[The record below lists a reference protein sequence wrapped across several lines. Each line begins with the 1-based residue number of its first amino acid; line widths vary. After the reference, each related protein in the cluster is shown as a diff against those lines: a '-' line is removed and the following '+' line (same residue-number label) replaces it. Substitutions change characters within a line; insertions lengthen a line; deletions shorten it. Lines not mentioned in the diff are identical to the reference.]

1 MAEISRFWDCDA
13 VPAEPY
19 IYDSD
24 EFAETRRGRWRP
36 GVLLGK
42 LNECAVTATGAKSV
56 YVATGEAI
64 IRGVWYRNNAQKTI
78 SIPDHAGVS
87 RTDRIILRYTL
98 ATRTI
103 EAVRLA
109 GAEGSTAPA
118 ALTET
123 ANVYEI
129 SLAIIYVTNVDLGNS
144 DIAEDRVFAQP
155 FARTIQQ
162 NVNLVTNGHAPEGL
176 TTFWTTSNLALTS
189 TDAQQHWGEYCFSA
203 ACTVANG
210 YAQFTVPIE
219 KMVAGRPH
227 YIRVWVWAVSGTVR
241 LDIAGCARE
250 FPVEKTS
257 AAASWVLLQGTFV
270 PSVGTDVD
278 IRIMGVE
285 IDAEF
290 YFDAVLCLMGGS
302 YDLYIP
308 APETAAL
315 GYYDHQHC
323 GRTGCD
329 WATCGTQWGSPSMWK
344 SATDVACL
352 PNASI
357 SRARVWCYVAGA
369 VPPADG
375 DALAA
380 SGAWYYLYVGQMY
393 HSHPIGLPDGP
404 CPDDGTEPC

>member
-129 SLAIIYVTNVDLGNS
+129 S
-144 DIAEDRVFAQP
+144 
-155 FARTIQQ
+155 
-162 NVNLVTNGHAPEGL
+162 
-176 TTFWTTSNLALTS
+176 
-189 TDAQQHWGEYCFSA
+189 
-203 ACTVANG
+203 
-210 YAQFTVPIE
+210 
-219 KMVAGRPH
+219 
-227 YIRVWVWAVSGTVR
+227 
-241 LDIAGCARE
+241 
-250 FPVEKTS
+250 
-257 AAASWVLLQGTFV
+257 
-270 PSVGTDVD
+270 
-278 IRIMGVE
+278 
-285 IDAEF
+285 
-290 YFDAVLCLMGGS
+290 
-302 YDLYIP
+302 
-308 APETAAL
+308 
-315 GYYDHQHC
+315 
-323 GRTGCD
+323 
-329 WATCGTQWGSPSMWK
+329 
-344 SATDVACL
+344 
-352 PNASI
+352 
-357 SRARVWCYVAGA
+357 
-369 VPPADG
+369 
-375 DALAA
+375 
-380 SGAWYYLYVGQMY
+380 
-393 HSHPIGLPDGP
+393 
-404 CPDDGTEPC
+404 

>member
-1 MAEISRFWDCDA
+1 MAELSRFWDCDA

-42 LNECAVTATGAKSV
+42 LNECKVTATGAKSV
-56 YVATGEAI
+56 YVDTGEAI
-64 IRGVWYRNNAQKTI
+64 IRGVWYRNDTQMTI

-87 RTDRIILRYTL
+87 RTDRIILRYTR

-103 EAVRLA
+103 AAVRLA

-118 ALTET
+118 ALTQT

-129 SLAIIYVTNVDLGNS
+129 PLAIVYVTNVDLGSS

-155 FARTIQQ
+155 YARTIQQ
-162 NVNLVTNGHAPEGL
+162 NVNLCTNGHAPAARTDFWATNNLTL
-176 TTFWTTSNLALTS
+176 TT

-203 ACTVANG
+203 VCTGANG

-241 LDIAGCARE
+241 LDIAGCAGE
-250 FPVEKTS
+250 FPRERTS
-257 AAASWVLLQGTFV
+257 AAASWVLLEGTFV
-270 PSVGTDVD
+270 PSAGTDVD
-278 IRIMGVE
+278 IRLIGVE
-285 IDAEF
+285 ADAEF
-290 YFDAVLCLMGGS
+290 YYDAVLCLLGGS

-315 GYYDHQHC
+315 DYYNHEHC

-329 WATCGTQWGSPSMWK
+329 WTTCGTGWGSPSMYRN
-344 SATDVACL
+344 AADIACL
-352 PNASI
+352 PAGSFA
-357 SRARVWCYVAGA
+357 RARVWCYDAGA
-369 VPPADG
+369 IPPADG

-380 SGAWYYLYVGQMY
+380 SGSWAYLYVGQMY
-393 HSHPIGLPDGP
+393 HSHPIGPPDGP
-404 CPDDGTEPC
+404 CPPDGGEPC